1 MRKKPRFAPTMRFI
15 LSEHFWVLDALSPSE
30 WHLIRILPEMASGK
44 HFHQRSRDR
53 LFPSPI
59 SDDVIADESTL
70 SQIEDW
76 DELIRP
82 ELEEAFSE
90 ARAVV
95 GEDLNRVRN
104 VPLDEVFDEGA
115 YVDEMEDV
123 GDERES
129 DRAYRVEVPHEHTE
143 SWYSTLNQAR
153 LLMHE
158 EYGIADAEERYLAKT
173 MGMKGLD
180 EERML
185 LIAQYELYSVLQS
198 ILVENIMNP

>member
-1 MRKKPRFAPTMRFI
+1 MRFI
-15 LSEHFWVLDALSPSE
+15 LSEHFWVLDALSPAE
-30 WHLIRILPEMASGK
+30 WQLIRNLPDIASGK

-59 SDDVIADESTL
+59 SDDVIADENTL
-70 SQIEDW
+70 TQIEDW

-95 GEDLNRVRN
+95 AKDLNRVQSLS
-104 VPLDEVFDEGA
+104 VEEILDEGA

-123 GDERES
+123 SEEMDSGRV
-129 DRAYRVEVPHEHTE
+129 YRVEVAHEHTE
-143 SWYSTLNQAR
+143 PWYSTLNQAR
-153 LLMHE
+153 ILMNE
-158 EYGIADAEERYLAKT
+158 EYGIADAEDRFIAKT
-173 MGMKGLD
+173 AGMKGLD
-180 EERML
+180 EERMV